1 MKLLQR
7 LRAPEPYAP
16 WQQAFTLDALRRAW
30 LAVRANQGRGGA
42 DGETIAEFERH
53 LELNLQTLRDELLQG
68 HYRPKK
74 VTGVL
79 VPKPSGGWRPLT
91 LWAIRDRLVQRA
103 VYNYLEPHFERR
115 FLDCSYGFRPGRS
128 TADAAQAVQRARQE
142 GAQWVLDADIKDCFG
157 SMRSQLVMKRL
168 QRWQTPR
175 PICALIAA
183 WLRAEIW
190 NAWRGGPGQAG
201 TSQGGVISPLLC
213 NLYLHP
219 FDQQM
224 QGRDL
229 WLVRYADDFICLG
242 RDEQAVRQARKRAA
256 ATLRRLGLELHPQKT
271 DIVSFEQGFQF
282 VGWFFIRDEV
292 YRLK

>member
-1 MKLLQR
+1 
-7 LRAPEPYAP
+7 
-16 WQQAFTLDALRRAW
+16 
-30 LAVRANQGRGGA
+30 
-42 DGETIAEFERH
+42 
-53 LELNLQTLRDELLQG
+53 
-68 HYRPKK
+68 
-74 VTGVL
+74 
-79 VPKPSGGWRPLT
+79 
-91 LWAIRDRLVQRA
+91 
-103 VYNYLEPHFERR
+103 
-115 FLDCSYGFRPGRS
+115 
-128 TADAAQAVQRARQE
+128 
-142 GAQWVLDADIKDCFG
+142 
-157 SMRSQLVMKRL
+157 
-168 QRWQTPR
+168 
-175 PICALIAA
+175 LIAA

-190 NAWRGGPGQAG
+190 NAWRGGPNTAG

-256 ATLRRLGLELHPQKT
+256 ATLRRLGLALHPQKT